1 MLGKANTLPGFI
13 RRNTAPNARGQVAL
27 CSTWGKGD
35 SERLSLKGTQ
45 TNASAFRLAA
55 RQTDVYTTSY
65 EKQRMLNL
73 GKRSLGGILVVVYKH
88 GRGRVVSRQRPALH
102 VSTGEAELV
111 GREKCRSRQTHGAR
125 SGPVLR
131 VLLRSHPAPGGR
143 GILRGEPDRVPTRA
157 TPSLPLGAHDC
168 R

>member
-65 EKQRMLNL
+65 EEQRMLNL

-88 GRGRVVSRQRPALH
+88 GRSRVASRQRDPLSMSPQGKQNSWAGKNAGHDRRTGPGVALSCVCFSEATRLPGGE
-102 VSTGEAELV
+102 VSSGVNQTE
-111 GREKCRSRQTHGAR
+111 SRPEQ
-125 SGPVLR
+125 LR
-131 VLLRSHPAPGGR
+131 VCP
-143 GILRGEPDRVPTRA
+143 
-157 TPSLPLGAHDC
+157 
-168 R
+168 